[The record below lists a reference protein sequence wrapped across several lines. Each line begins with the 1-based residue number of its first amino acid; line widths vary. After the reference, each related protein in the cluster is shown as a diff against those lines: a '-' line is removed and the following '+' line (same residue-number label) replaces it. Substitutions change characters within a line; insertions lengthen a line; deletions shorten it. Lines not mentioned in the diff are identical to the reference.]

1 MVYPILLNAIPLP
14 DGERPTSNYTLKTN
28 FNLKVLDFVQL
39 GGAYPTLYLLGFS
52 TPSDVPFSLTTYTVG
67 NQHEWDT
74 PIAD

>member
-39 GGAYPTLYLLGFS
+39 GGLGGRVMLV
-52 TPSDVPFSLTTYTVG
+52 VPWEVLKKREAIRLSY
-67 NQHEWDT
+67 QMS
-74 PIAD
+74 